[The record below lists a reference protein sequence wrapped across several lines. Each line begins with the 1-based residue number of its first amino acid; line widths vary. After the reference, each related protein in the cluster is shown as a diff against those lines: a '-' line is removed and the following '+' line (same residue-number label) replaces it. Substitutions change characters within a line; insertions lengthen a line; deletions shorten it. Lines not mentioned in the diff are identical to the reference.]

1 MSLKNSLGKLLLLS
15 FLEVGALCGAP
26 IRPDEI
32 EKIMKMSSEST
43 ITCVVRNDEGEGEP
57 PVPVNAPPA
66 PLPDSTSPV

>member
-1 MSLKNSLGKLLLLS
+1 MSLKNRLGKLLLLS

-43 ITCVVRNDEGEGEP
+43 IACVVRNDEGEGEP
-57 PVPVNAPPA
+57 PPVNAPPV
-66 PLPDSTSPV
+66 PPPDSTSPV